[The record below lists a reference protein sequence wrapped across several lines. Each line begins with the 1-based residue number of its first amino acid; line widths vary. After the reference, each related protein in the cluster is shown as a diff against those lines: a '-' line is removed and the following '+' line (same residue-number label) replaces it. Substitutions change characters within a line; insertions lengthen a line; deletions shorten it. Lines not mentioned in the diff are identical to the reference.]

1 LRILHVV
8 PTYLPARRYGGP
20 IESVHGLCR
29 ALARRGHEVAVA
41 TTNVDGPGDTDVPLA
56 TPVDRDGVLVHY
68 FPSRRLR
75 RLYYSPPLRE
85 FLVRSMPGWD
95 LVHTHSV
102 FLWPTTA
109 AARLARKSGKPYV
122 VSPRGMLVESL
133 ITRRSTLAKR
143 AWIAL
148 FERRNLREAAAVH
161 VTSELERRDLLA
173 LGLET
178 RRFVEVPNGFDPP
191 APPDPATDAHAELPE
206 RYALFLGR
214 LTWKKGLEALVESLA
229 EAPGIDLV
237 IAGNDEEG
245 LRPRL
250 EALAARLGVAGRVRF
265 EGYVEGARKQL
276 LLERAAF
283 LVLPSL
289 SENFGNVVIEA
300 MAAGTPVVV
309 SPEVGA
315 AHAVQAARA
324 GLVAPAEP
332 RALAL
337 ALATLAGD
345 ERLRAEMGANARAAA
360 SAFTWESVA
369 RRMEAAYRE
378 IVEEASGPRGSKR
391 SSS

>member
-1 LRILHVV
+1 
-8 PTYLPARRYGGP
+8 
-20 IESVHGLCR
+20 
-29 ALARRGHEVAVA
+29 
-41 TTNVDGPGDTDVPLA
+41 
-56 TPVDRDGVLVHY
+56 
-68 FPSRRLR
+68 
-75 RLYYSPPLRE
+75 
-85 FLVRSMPGWD
+85 
-95 LVHTHSV
+95 
-102 FLWPTTA
+102 
-109 AARLARKSGKPYV
+109 
-122 VSPRGMLVESL
+122 
-133 ITRRSTLAKR
+133 
-143 AWIAL
+143 
-148 FERRNLREAAAVH
+148 
-161 VTSELERRDLLA
+161 
-173 LGLET
+173 
-178 RRFVEVPNGFDPP
+178 
-191 APPDPATDAHAELPE
+191 
-206 RYALFLGR
+206 
-214 LTWKKGLEALVESLA
+214 
-229 EAPGIDLV
+229 
-237 IAGNDEEG
+237 
-245 LRPRL
+245 
-250 EALAARLGVAGRVRF
+250 VRF

-337 ALATLAGD
+337 ALATLARD